1 MSKSKAGTKGAQVDA
16 MESQSQWTPFAATP
30 ELQAAL
36 AQLSGKQSEAVIR
49 IAQTELA
56 GGTIESLLSGP
67 YKICSYSTFY
77 HKARG
82 GWAHKPAFQ
91 DALALARR
99 EVRAQRISGAVD
111 DAISKLKETAPLA
124 AEDLRRQIAGDEGAV
139 DALANIL
146 RDTSIETAD
155 RMHAACALGTIGT
168 RAATAILI
176 DVLANLEG
184 DMAVIEPVKIGDHLV
199 VGLRSAMLTAL
210 GLSAQG
216 TSPQRRLASIAVL
229 DRADKATANKGA
241 EAGSGVVVYIPDN
254 ERDSRNDGD
263 TTAARASNEVPGK

>member
-1 MSKSKAGTKGAQVDA
+1 MSKSEAGTKGAQVDA

-36 AQLSGKQSEAVIR
+36 ARLSGKQSEAVIR

-56 GGTIESLLSGP
+56 GGTIEALLTGP
-67 YKICSYSTFY
+67 NKICSYSTFY

-91 DALALARR
+91 DALALR

-111 DAISKLKETAPLA
+111 DAIGKLKETAPLA
-124 AEDLRRQIAGDEGAV
+124 AEDLRRQIAGDDGAV
-139 DALANIL
+139 EALANVL

-155 RMHAACALGTIGT
+155 RMHAAFPLGTIGT

-176 DVLANLEG
+176 DVLANLED

-199 VGLRSAMLTAL
+199 VGLRRAMLTAL

-229 DRADKATANKGA
+229 DRADKATANKGT
-241 EAGSGVVVYIPDN
+241 EAGSSVVVYIPDN
-254 ERDSRNDGD
+254 ERDDRDQATGW
-263 TTAARASNEVPGK
+263 TADKVPG